1 MPFSAANI
9 SNHGSDS
16 GEGPSDS
23 DQPGLFCSRTS
34 FSCTLAALLTR
45 KRKSP
50 RKMGLRKKKKTRI
63 KTRHQGKCCLEV
75 RCSYGQS
82 ESGLNPLW
90 GFCWPGVQLLEAEGL
105 SLLMTVQE
113 CVIFITSFLEQSMV
127 REGKGFSR
135 LSCAPTDLQASCAF
149 RVVLVAF

>member
-1 MPFSAANI
+1 MHVSC
-9 SNHGSDS
+9 
-16 GEGPSDS
+16 PSD
-23 DQPGLFCSRTS
+23 
-34 FSCTLAALLTR
+34 
-45 KRKSP
+45 KEEEKSTKDGAEKEEKDKNKDKAP
-50 RKMGLRKKKKTRI
+50 RKMLSRGQVLLWTER
-63 KTRHQGKCCLEV
+63 V
-75 RCSYGQS
+75 WSY
-82 ESGLNPLW
+82 PLW

-105 SLLMTVQE
+105 SLLMTIQE